1 MKFDP
6 KADPVLET
14 GVKSFEINYFCTF
27 RFTNLI
33 FMALMNLWNLNDVEM
48 CMARVIANVIFTM
61 QVKCHSLSVLS
72 MCLYG
77 LCKNVLVTCVLR
89 ICYISTFCIC
99 SFWTLWRNRL
109 DSGKVQVGEDQ
120 EKAQSEKDSHSKN
133 RGGKNQTNNQV
144 LIPWNIS

>member
-1 MKFDP
+1 MHTLNIDMKFDP
-6 KADPVLET
+6 KADPVLES

-27 RFTNLI
+27 RIINLI

-72 MCLYG
+72 MFLYG
-77 LCKNVLVTCVLR
+77 LCKNVLVTCILR

-99 SFWTLWRNRL
+99 SFRILWRKRL
-109 DSGKVQVGEDQ
+109 HSG
-120 EKAQSEKDSHSKN
+120 
-133 RGGKNQTNNQV
+133 RGIWCN
-144 LIPWNIS
+144 S

>member
-6 KADPVLET
+6 KADPVLES

-27 RFTNLI
+27 RFINLL

-72 MCLYG
+72 MFLYG

-99 SFWTLWRNRL
+99 SFRILWRVEEVFGVTLEESFQDLPIELGR
-109 DSGKVQVGEDQ
+109 
-120 EKAQSEKDSHSKN
+120 
-133 RGGKNQTNNQV
+133 
-144 LIPWNIS
+144 